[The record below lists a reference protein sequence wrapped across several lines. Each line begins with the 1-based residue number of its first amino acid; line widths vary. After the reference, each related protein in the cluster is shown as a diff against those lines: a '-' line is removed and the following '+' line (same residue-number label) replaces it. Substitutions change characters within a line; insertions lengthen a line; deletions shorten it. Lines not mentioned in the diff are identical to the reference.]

1 MKKSYAIKVL
11 NRIQLIRHLHD
22 NFRKWGVDMME
33 YDDPTISLLE
43 EAIPNLY
50 ATNEK
55 EYEEILGWVQWW
67 LYEDV
72 EKIITINGNAEDF
85 TNVSDFIDYIEKYY
99 NLK

>member
-1 MKKSYAIKVL
+1 
-11 NRIQLIRHLHD
+11 
-22 NFRKWGVDMME
+22 MME